1 MDKLAQNTTQT
12 SGQHRKNEFIPFYFS
27 DFIKGL
33 RRFWILIAALAI
45 LFGGV
50 TFIRG
55 YRSYSPRYTTSAT
68 FTISTSTGSGRTD
81 GGMTSYSFYYDSA
94 TTNQLA
100 TAFPFILSS
109 NILQDAVCE
118 ELDLPYLPAKLYAS
132 SVSGSNMF
140 TITCE
145 GSDPQQVYDII
156 LCTIDKCPEAARYI
170 VGKIKFTMITNP
182 YIPTSPSNKNSYV
195 KDALQMG
202 LIGAFIGVAW
212 VLIYCVS
219 RKTVRTRDEVN
230 DKLGIKELGTLPQ
243 VRFKRYKQKIDR
255 SILWTNKNVG
265 RGFMESLRLLRNNL
279 AHELKPEEKAI
290 IVTSTAPGEGK
301 TTVTVNIAMAMA
313 DLGKKV
319 LLIDWDIRNP
329 SVLEL
334 LDIEPKKEDENSDLG
349 YRIIHIEK
357 YGIYVMYFTSRKNY
371 WKRMRAEYVKPVID
385 KLRGLYD
392 WIFIDTPPCGLIS
405 DTAVIAECADAAVYV
420 VLQDAVRVSR
430 IRVGIDL
437 ILNSDIRIIGCVF
450 NGAESGL
457 TGYGDNYGY
466 SKYNYYGKYGYGY
479 GGYGYG
485 YGYGYGGSSGMS
497 SLRHRLKSARSKS
510 RHSSHSGSHEKKD
523 N

>member
-1 MDKLAQNTTQT
+1 MAQNNGQT
-12 SGQHRKNEFIPFYFS
+12 NSSHRKNDFIPFYFS
-27 DFIKGL
+27 DFVKGI
-33 RRFWILIAALAI
+33 RRYWALIAVLTI
-45 LFGGV
+45 VFGGV
-50 TFIRG
+50 TYIRG
-55 YRSYSPRYTTSAT
+55 RRSYSPQYTTSAT
-68 FTISTSTGSGRTD
+68 FTISTSTGTGRTD
-81 GGMTSYSFYYDSA
+81 GGMTSYSFYYDNA
-94 TTNQLA
+94 TSTQLA

-118 ELDLPYLPAKLYAS
+118 ELNLTSLPARLSAS

-140 TITCE
+140 TITCV

-156 LCTIDKCPEAARYI
+156 RCTIDKCPEAARYI

-195 KDALQMG
+195 RDALKMG
-202 LIGAFIGVAW
+202 MIGAFIGLAW
-212 VLIYCVS
+212 VLVYCVS

-230 DKLGIKELGTLPQ
+230 DKLGIKDLGTLPQ

-255 SILWTNKNVG
+255 SVLWTNKNVG

-279 AHELKPEEKAI
+279 VHDLKPEEKAI

-301 TTVTVNIAMAMA
+301 TTVTVNIAMAVA

-319 LLIDWDIRNP
+319 LLVDWDIRNP
-329 SVLEL
+329 SVLEM
-334 LDIEPKKEDENSDLG
+334 LDIEPKKEDENADIG
-349 YRIIHIEK
+349 YRIIHVEK
-357 YGIYVMYFTSRKNY
+357 YGISILYFTSRKNY
-371 WKRMRAEYVKPVID
+371 WKRMRAEFVQEIID
-385 KLRGLYD
+385 KLRSSYD
-392 WIFIDTPPCGLIS
+392 LIFIDTPPCGLIS
-405 DTAVIAECADAAVYV
+405 DTVVIAQCADAAVYV

-437 ILNSDIRIIGCVF
+437 ILNSDVRIIGCVF

-485 YGYGYGGSSGMS
+485 YGYGYGGSSKAF
-497 SLRHRLKSARSKS
+497 SLRHRIKSSRSKH
-510 RHSSHSGSHEKKD
+510 RHSSGSGSHEKKD